1 MEGKGAV
8 SCRTEGR
15 RCMGVWRAWSSSRE
29 ESMTHTLI
37 QLVVGL
43 LALALLV
50 SPVVLA
56 NKVDL
61 NRGEPEEPDVL

>member
-1 MEGKGAV
+1 
-8 SCRTEGR
+8 
-15 RCMGVWRAWSSSRE
+15 
-29 ESMTHTLI
+29 MTHTLI

-61 NRGEPEEPDVL
+61 NRGEPDDPDVL